1 MLDRRGLPLGK
12 LARGRYLLKRAVEQ
26 RIRTSR
32 LEAAGRGQE
41 TLFAM
46 PDDVVVT
53 PDAAFS
59 FDPLINPATTFHEG
73 SWTPKHCYYAR
84 MGTMNGPELE
94 CAKELDTLPAV
105 RHWVR
110 NGDSGQHAFSL
121 PLAGGNFFPDF
132 VAELND
138 GRVFVVEHKMEKFRN
153 DPLELEKDLVGKHW
167 ASRSAGRCRFVM
179 VTQSPNRPSLAKQ
192 IAAAL
197 D

>member
-1 MLDRRGLPLGK
+1 MERRGLPLGK

-32 LEAAGRGQE
+32 LAAAGQGQQA
-41 TLFAM
+41 LFAL
-46 PDDVVVT
+46 PDHVVVT
-53 PDAAFS
+53 PDAAFR
-59 FDPLINPATTFHEG
+59 FDPLVNPAATFHEG
-73 SWTPKHCYYAR
+73 AWTPAKCYYAR
-84 MGTMNGPELE
+84 MGTMNGPELN
-94 CAKELDTLPAV
+94 CAKELDTMPAV

-132 VAELND
+132 VTELTD

-153 DPLELEKDLVGKHW
+153 DPLELEKDSVGLHW
-167 ASRSAGRCRFVM
+167 ARRSDGQCRFVM
-179 VTQSPNRPSLAKQ
+179 VTEAKGWPPLARQ